1 MNAPVHATIPRFC
14 WRSLFRSVTLLV
26 TKYSV
31 SAPWRVSLTLI
42 FIFAAIAVGIV
53 QSSFFE
59 WAFHRYWLHRPWLPK
74 DCFTNHTLIHHQLC
88 KYDDTFHAEEEEQ
101 HEALTFSW
109 WAGPV
114 LIAINTAP
122 WALIAWIFRASG
134 MVLPHVAF
142 LVTFAATMGI
152 YYLGYEGTHFLMHKP
167 TFAWIERSRPFRFI
181 ERHHRIHHVRMN
193 RNLNVLL
200 PLADLVL
207 GTLVTE
213 MPVVGATPRA
223 ARQMAR
229 RHSRFGRQI
238 LAGKPALVR
247 GPEQAPTKGESI
259 GNQETIVSE
268 AREGAEAPHQGQRQA

>member
-1 MNAPVHATIPRFC
+1 
-14 WRSLFRSVTLLV
+14 
-26 TKYSV
+26 
-31 SAPWRVSLTLI
+31 LTLI
-42 FIFAAIAVGIV
+42 FVLAALTIGIV

-74 DCFTNHTLIHHQLC
+74 DCFTTHTLIHHQLC
-88 KYDDTFHAEEEEQ
+88 KFDDTFHAEEEEQ
-101 HEALTFSW
+101 HEALSFSW
-109 WAGPV
+109 WAAPI

-122 WALIAWIFRASG
+122 WAALAWILSASG
-134 MVLPHVAF
+134 LNLPHMAF
-142 LVTFAATMGI
+142 LITFAATMGL

-167 TFAWIERSRPFRFI
+167 KFAWLERSRPFRFI

-213 MPVVGATPRA
+213 MPVVGPTPRA

-229 RHSRFGRQI
+229 RHSQFGRR
-238 LAGKPALVR
+238 LLERTPKLVR
-247 GPEQAPTKGESI
+247 GQAQASTKG
-259 GNQETIVSE
+259 GPVGKQETILPE
-268 AREGAEAPHQGQRQA
+268 AREGAEAPHPGERQA